1 MFNEE
6 SSLSLDLDYLSMRNT
21 LNVQNCLWM
30 NKTSLYRFL
39 NDVLPYHVYYRR
51 SLYEINCLFNGHSSP
66 SVEVFFDT
74 KNHLAFTQRLAKN
87 LNVTNTQQ
95 NVPSNLLQVHVNIQ
109 YTNALTAV

>member
-1 MFNEE
+1 MFNEDG
-6 SSLSLDLDYLSMRNT
+6 SSSLDLHYLSMRNT

-30 NKTSLYRFL
+30 NKASLYCLFD
-39 NDVLPYHVYYRR
+39 DVLPYHVYYRR
-51 SLYEINCLFNGHSSP
+51 SLYEINCLFNGDSSP

-74 KNHLAFTQRLAKN
+74 ESYLAFTQRLAKN

-109 YTNALTAV
+109 YTNSLTAV